1 MAMPPAEP
9 HRPLLILGGTTEAAM
24 LAARLAAA
32 HPGIAATVSLAGRTQ
47 DPRPLALP
55 MRIGGFGGAAGLA
68 DYLAASGTKAV
79 IDATHPFAA
88 VMPFHAEAACRATGT
103 ALLALTRRA
112 WQAADGD
119 RWIGVDTM
127 AEAAAALG
135 EAPRRVFLTIGRQE
149 LAAFATAPHHT
160 YLARVIDPPDGPLPP
175 KLTLIQDRGPFDA
188 EAETALMRRAA
199 IDIVV
204 AKNAGGE
211 ATLGKVMAA
220 RRLGLPL
227 VMVSRSARPAVPTVA
242 TVEEAMDW
250 LGVHGC
256 LPTLRGV

>member
-9 HRPLLILGGTTEAAM
+9 NRPLLILGGTTEAAM

-55 MRIGGFGGAAGLA
+55 MRIGGFGGAGGLA

-88 VMPFHAEAACRATGT
+88 VMPFNATEACRSAGIP
-103 ALLALTRRA
+103 LLALQRPEWVAKESDHWTRVA
-112 WQAADGD
+112 
-119 RWIGVDTM
+119 TM
-127 AEAAAALG
+127 AEAALALG
-135 EAPRRVFLTIGRQE
+135 DAPRRVFLTIGRQE
-149 LAAFATAPHHT
+149 LPAFAAAPHHA
-160 YLARVIDPPDGPLPP
+160 YLARVIDPPNGPLPP
-175 KLTLIQDRGPFDA
+175 NLTLLRHRGPFDT
-188 EAETALMRRAA
+188 EAETELMRREK
-199 IDIVV
+199 IGIVV

-211 ATLGKVMAA
+211 ATIGKIIAA

-227 VMVSRSARPAVPTVA
+227 VMVSRPARPAMPTVA

-250 LGVHGC
+250 LGAHGC
-256 LPTLRGV
+256 LPTRRGV